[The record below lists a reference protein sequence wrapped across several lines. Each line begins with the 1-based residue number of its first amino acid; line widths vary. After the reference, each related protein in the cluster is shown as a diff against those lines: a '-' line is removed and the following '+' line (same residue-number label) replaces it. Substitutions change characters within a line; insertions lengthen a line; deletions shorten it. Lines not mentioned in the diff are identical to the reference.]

1 MRDKL
6 KKSRLSGAFR
16 IAFWGILA
24 VTLLGGTAFA
34 KKVQAQENIFTQE
47 ELEYV
52 AGMDPLKVGYVP
64 GRIPISFR
72 NGDTGE
78 LDGVS
83 RKIFDRIAEI
93 SGLKFEYV
101 ELPYGS
107 VTYQYLWDQGY
118 DLVTSVEYNEANLH
132 ASGILMS
139 QPYLIS
145 RKVIVGRS
153 DLRFSRNDNLKI
165 AVAMGSQTLKGVL
178 KEHYPS
184 FDILD
189 YDTIED
195 CFEAVRKQ
203 EADLLIQNQYVAEY
217 LLSKPIYEKL
227 QVIPV
232 EGFDDELCFS
242 AVTPLGEGNEEQ
254 WAESKIVI
262 EIINKAIGQMTDEEV
277 ANIMIMAT
285 MENRY
290 QYQFSDFLYHY
301 RYSIAFISIVFV
313 ILITVICVSIRFYL
327 KTTRTR
333 AETKAREH
341 FLSTMSHEIRTPLNG
356 LIGLNYLMMQN
367 LEHQEKMA
375 VYLQQSSSTA
385 KYLLSLVNDILD
397 MSSLHENGISLES
410 KPLSLQF
417 LISTL
422 EALVRSRMEEK
433 GIVFQVD
440 AEISYPGL
448 LGDEDRIEQVLL
460 NILDN
465 AYKFTPRGGRVDMK
479 VSQDKSE
486 DGKVLTSVTVTD
498 TGCGMSESFQKKIFD
513 TFTQERSTVSKG
525 TEGTGLGMSISYRLS
540 KLMGGDLT
548 VKSALGT
555 GSTFVFS
562 FPANVIAEPV
572 AGAPVY
578 GSGEEMNPQRPKHI
592 LIAEDNELN
601 AEILSELLMEEGY
614 LVSVAENGF
623 RAVELFEVSE
633 IGGIDIILMDI
644 LMPVMNGYEATRAIR
659 ESHRPDA
666 RRVKIFAC
674 TANSYKEDRDKAFE
688 SGMDDFI
695 TKPVDVERLL
705 NKLKEI

>member
-1 MRDKL
+1 MM
-6 KKSRLSGAFR
+6 
-16 IAFWGILA
+16 IPA
-24 VTLLGGTAFA
+24 VIFAVSALGGFLPGGM
-34 KKVQAQENIFTQE
+34 VCAQENLFTRE
-47 ELEYV
+47 ELEYI
-52 AGMDPLKVGYVP
+52 AGRDTLKVGYVP
-64 GRIPISFR
+64 GRIPVSFQE
-72 NGDTGE
+72 DTGE
-78 LDGVS
+78 LGGIS
-83 RKIFDRIAEI
+83 RQIFDRIAEI

-118 DLVTSVEYNEANLH
+118 DLVTSVEYNEANLK

-153 DLRFSRNDNLKI
+153 DLRFNRNVNLK
-165 AVAMGSQTLKGVL
+165 VAMAIGSQTLKGVL
-178 KEHYPS
+178 KEHYPN

-189 YDTIED
+189 YETIED

-217 LLSKPIYEKL
+217 LLSKPIYEDL

-242 AVTPLGEGNEEQ
+242 AVTPLGEEDEEH
-254 WAESKIVI
+254 WADSKVVI
-262 EIINKAIGQMTDEEV
+262 DIINKSIEAMTDEEV
-277 ANIMIMAT
+277 ANIVVMAT

-290 QYQFSDFLYHY
+290 EYQLEDFLYHY
-301 RYSIAFISIVFV
+301 RYSIMAISCALV
-313 ILITVICVSIRFYL
+313 ILAVVICVSIRFYL
-327 KTTRTR
+327 KTTRER
-333 AETKAREH
+333 AETQAREH

-367 LEHQEKMA
+367 LDHQEKMA
-375 VYLQQSSSTA
+375 VYLRQSSSTA

-397 MSSLHENGISLES
+397 MSSLHENGVVLEN
-410 KPLSLQF
+410 KPLSFQF
-417 LISTL
+417 LITTL
-422 EALVRSRMEEK
+422 EALARSRMEEK
-433 GIVFQVD
+433 GIDFQVD
-440 AEISYPGL
+440 AQIPYPGL
-448 LGDEDRIEQVLL
+448 VGDENRIEQILL

-465 AYKFTPRGGRVDMK
+465 AYKFTPKGGRVDMK
-479 VSQDKSE
+479 VTQGEVE
-486 DGKVLTSVTVTD
+486 DGKVLTSVTITD

-525 TEGTGLGMSISYRLS
+525 MEGTGLGMSISYKLS

-548 VKSALGT
+548 LKSALGE
-555 GSTFVFS
+555 GSAFTFVFR
-562 FPANVIAEPV
+562 AEVIAEPV
-572 AGAPVY
+572 AGVSVY
-578 GSGEEMNPQRPKHI
+578 GKGEEMSPHRSKHI

-601 AEILSELLMEEGY
+601 AEILSELLTEEGY

-674 TANSYKEDRDKAFE
+674 TANSYKEDREKAFE

-695 TKPVDVERLL
+695 TKPVDVEKLL
-705 NKLKEI
+705 RKLKEL